1 MAGRVSDDGLKV
13 RRGGGGEPADPAQR
27 RVRSLHAG
35 RGQFGTPGFTL
46 GLARLIDSPLTFGA
60 EHGTVLYGDGRS
72 VPRSTVAELGDAF
85 LPSGEPPGGLRL
97 CLGFPTLL
105 LPERG
110 AHPAYSRKA
119 RFSGT
124 TTFTFPFNLVCE
136 GSHVSDSLFLLCLA
150 LYTFY
155 FSGLIYRHFDS
166 THIAYSGA
174 THRAKLPFDR

>member
-1 MAGRVSDDGLKV
+1 M
-13 RRGGGGEPADPAQR
+13 
-27 RVRSLHAG
+27 HAG